1 VAWGNFVYELD
12 PATLEMV
19 ASAPRQ
25 LARAVTTMA
34 VSDGELLTANADGT
48 IASTGGASIDVTP
61 DNDDDVGADADI
73 VALLVDDAVGSP

>member
-1 VAWGNFVYELD
+1 
-12 PATLEMV
+12 
-19 ASAPRQ
+19 
-25 LARAVTTMA
+25 MA